1 MNLGQLSMFLEVAK
15 WGSLS
20 EAARQQNLTQPA
32 VTRKMQRLE
41 KELKADLF
49 ERGEGHQIVLTSQG
63 RDFLQY
69 AKQTLAEYATLQE
82 RWHSIRHEVQGE
94 LNLVASSTP
103 GEFLVPHLLA
113 NFVGRYPNVNPT
125 LAILDS
131 EEVIN
136 RINAREYD
144 AGFVS
149 LPANRPNL
157 EQLAI
162 NEDEIVLAVNP
173 NHRFAQAQ
181 RHEVNL
187 NELAGETMVVRE
199 QGSGTSQMLKRLLA
213 AHNLALPNHRVVM
226 ALGSTQALVSS
237 IVAGLGSG
245 FVSRRA
251 VEANDHLWLVR
262 LQEVTLKRE
271 LYLIYEQGREL
282 NASLLLRTF
291 IAFVTNRPVAVA
303 SDTSDSPLVLDEE
316 DED

>member
-20 EAARQQNLTQPA
+20 EAARQQSLTQPA

-41 KELKADLF
+41 RELAADLF

-69 AKQTLAEYATLQE
+69 AQQTLAAYAALQE
-82 RWHSIRHEVQGE
+82 RWYSLRHDVKGV
-94 LNLVASSTP
+94 LNLIASSTS

-113 NFVGRYPNVNPT
+113 NFVSLYPNVNPT

-131 EEVIN
+131 EEVID
-136 RINAREYD
+136 RVIARDYD
-144 AGFVS
+144 AGFVG

-157 EQLAI
+157 EQVAI
-162 NEDEIVLAVNP
+162 SEDEIVLAVNL

-181 RHEVNL
+181 RHEVSL
-187 NELAGETMVVRE
+187 NELTGETLVVRE
-199 QGSGTSQMLKRLLA
+199 PSSGTSQLLKRLLA
-213 AHNLALPNHRVVM
+213 ANNLTLPPHKVIM
-226 ALGSTQALVSS
+226 TLGSTQALVSS
-237 IVAGLGSG
+237 IRAGLGSG
-245 FVSRRA
+245 FVSTRA
-251 VEANDHLWLVR
+251 VEANDHLWIVR
-262 LQEVTLKRE
+262 FPELTFKRE

-291 IAFVTNRPVAVA
+291 IAFVTNSPAPVVDSSADFRFTLE
-303 SDTSDSPLVLDEE
+303 DT